1 MLWLR
6 HTESSFGCNR
16 ISIAC
21 MGTAWGGHFP
31 FVSFSLWIYFIFADM
46 VLHFFLHSWVF
57 NPQWPTV
64 LFHKRNKYSDQE
76 EDLYNAISQ
85 KTDDREGS
93 AAIIICRK

>member
-1 MLWLR
+1 
-6 HTESSFGCNR
+6 
-16 ISIAC
+16 
-21 MGTAWGGHFP
+21 
-31 FVSFSLWIYFIFADM
+31 M

-93 AAIIICRK
+93 AGITICRK